1 MKMGACVQVISR
13 ELIKPS
19 SETPHHLRKLK
30 LSYLDQSL
38 PSFYVP
44 LVFFYQADE
53 LRGLTTS
60 NPLQISQRLKNSLS
74 NTLTSFYPLAGRIE
88 DDFVVDCCDAGVE
101 FIEARLNAQLMDI
114 IQEPYVQDQKQYL
127 PLDPTTEKVTTL
139 VVVQTTFF
147 DCGGVA
153 VGLCFSHKI
162 ADFTS
167 IMAFINA
174 WAATSRGD
182 TEFSRFS
189 FDLASYFPSRN
200 SRVSDFW
207 QFLQPEQ
214 KQATKRFVFDNE
226 KLAALKQ
233 VAASLSLKN
242 PSRVEVVSV
251 FFWKHFMEAAKSRNQ
266 EDKKTF
272 AAFQAV
278 NLRARKIP
286 PQLLQNV
293 FGNCFMVPF
302 AISKSTECRD
312 VEEFHDLTTKLR
324 SAIRSINEEYIQKSQ
339 GGNSY
344 LNDLFSLSPLLLKG
358 ELDWCVFSSW
368 CGFPVYE
375 VDYGWGNPV
384 WVCSSGW
391 PLKNFTVLMNSRC
404 GDGIEVWVSTS
415 QENIEMLETQI
426 DLIPAA
432 TLPINS

>member
-1 MKMGACVQVISR
+1 MQNKRSI
-13 ELIKPS
+13 L
-19 SETPHHLRKLK
+19 
-30 LSYLDQSL
+30 
-38 PSFYVP
+38 
-44 LVFFYQADE
+44 
-53 LRGLTTS
+53 
-60 NPLQISQRLKNSLS
+60 RLKNSLS
-74 NTLTSFYPLAGRIE
+74 NTLTSFYPLAGTIE

-101 FIEARLNAQLMDI
+101 FIEARLNAQLMDV
-114 IQEPYVQDQKQYL
+114 IQEPYVQDEKQYL
-127 PLDPTTEKVTTL
+127 PLVLTGYVGC
-139 VVVQTTFF
+139 VVA
-147 DCGGVA
+147 DGVA
-153 VGLCFSHKI
+153 VGLCFSHK
-162 ADFTS
+162 
-167 IMAFINA
+167 
-174 WAATSRGD
+174 
-182 TEFSRFS
+182 
-189 FDLASYFPSRN
+189 
-200 SRVSDFW
+200 
-207 QFLQPEQ
+207 PEE
-214 KQATKRFVFDNE
+214 KQATKRFVFDNK

-233 VAASLSLKN
+233 VAASLDLKN

-251 FFWKHFMEAAKSRNQ
+251 FFWKHLMEAAKSRNQ

-391 PLKNFTVLMNSRC
+391 PLKNFTVLMSSRC
-404 GDGIEVWVSTS
+404 GDGIEAWVSTS

>member
-60 NPLQISQRLKNSLS
+60 NPLQISQRLKISLS

-101 FIEARLNAQLMDI
+101 FIEARLNAQLRDI
-114 IQEPYVQDQKQYL
+114 IQEPYVQDEKQYL
-127 PLDPTTEKVTTL
+127 PLDPTAEKVTTL

-207 QFLQPEQ
+207 QF
-214 KQATKRFVFDNE
+214 
-226 KLAALKQ
+226 
-233 VAASLSLKN
+233 
-242 PSRVEVVSV
+242 
-251 FFWKHFMEAAKSRNQ
+251 
-266 EDKKTF
+266 F
-272 AAFQAV
+272 AARGKASNQ
-278 NLRARKIP
+278 KI
-286 PQLLQNV
+286 
-293 FGNCFMVPF
+293 
-302 AISKSTECRD
+302 
-312 VEEFHDLTTKLR
+312 
-324 SAIRSINEEYIQKSQ
+324 
-339 GGNSY
+339 
-344 LNDLFSLSPLLLKG
+344 
-358 ELDWCVFSSW
+358 CV
-368 CGFPVYE
+368 
-375 VDYGWGNPV
+375 
-384 WVCSSGW
+384 
-391 PLKNFTVLMNSRC
+391 
-404 GDGIEVWVSTS
+404 
-415 QENIEMLETQI
+415 
-426 DLIPAA
+426 
-432 TLPINS
+432 